1 MEIQNKTAEELQE
14 ENIRSIVEQVEIWQ
28 TTDHLNRTAII
39 ILEEDIS
46 DKKTRCVNMAYGT
59 AHNLAFALK
68 HFVESDAG
76 KKLVGQIEA
85 IKLIQKFAKDE

>member
-1 MEIQNKTAEELQE
+1 MEKQTKTAEELRE

-28 TTDHLNRTAII
+28 KTDHLNRTAII

-46 DKKTRCVNMAYGT
+46 EKTKCVNMAYGSGI
-59 AHNLAFALK
+59 NVVLALK

-76 KKLVGQIEA
+76 KELVGTIA
-85 IKLIQKFAKDE
+85 KINLLKMFDKDE